1 MYCHCTHPCLSF
13 IPRCYPHPLLICI
26 MLFYNLP
33 SSICDVF
40 NTLGCGTIYCSMFN
54 PSGTTFLK
62 KIGPPFSR
70 NQKLL
75 IYGSGF
81 ISASHFHNR
90 MLTDLIW
97 CKPRADNRRCR
108 EFESVVNSCP
118 EDPVWIW
125 SFDFYNRL
133 TTSSFMILQLW
144 GKEIRCLY
152 LKSPPTV
159 YVLHIWKMPKLNKI
173 KDNLSSCFYS
183 LKVWLIHLYNT
194 SPMLLM
200 HMILLPLHIMVLLH
214 NFTQT

>member
-1 MYCHCTHPCLSF
+1 MYSPLLLLHPKIL
-13 IPRCYPHPLLICI
+13 PHPLLIC

-33 SSICDVF
+33 SSICDVC

-54 PSGTTFLK
+54 LPATTFLRK
-62 KIGPPFSR
+62 TGPPFSK

-75 IYGSGF
+75 IYGSGLL
-81 ISASHFHNR
+81 SASRFRAR

-108 EFESVVNSCP
+108 EFVSVAACSCP

-125 SFDFYNRL
+125 SSDFYNL
-133 TTSSFMILQLW
+133 IISSSLMILQLW
-144 GKEIRCLY
+144 GKEICRLY
-152 LKSPPTV
+152 PNSPPTV
-159 YVLHIWKMPKLNKI
+159 YVVYIWKMPKLNKI
-173 KDNLSSCFYS
+173 KENLSSCFYS
-183 LKVWLIHLYNT
+183 VKGYLIHLYNT

-214 NFTQT
+214 NFNKT